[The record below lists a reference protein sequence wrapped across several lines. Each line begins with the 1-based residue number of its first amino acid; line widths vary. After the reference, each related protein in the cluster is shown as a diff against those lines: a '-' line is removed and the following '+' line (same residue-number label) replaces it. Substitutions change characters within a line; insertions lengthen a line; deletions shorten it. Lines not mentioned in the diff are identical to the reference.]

1 MDQVNATAA
10 DTYRYL
16 NFDQLP
22 DFTKAADS
30 VEISEEMRAAAKK
43 LTLKA

>member
-16 NFDQLP
+16 NFDELP
-22 DFTKAADS
+22 DFVKSANS
-30 VEISEEMRAAAKK
+30 VEVSEEMRAAAHK
-43 LTLKA
+43 LTMGQ